1 MKVIDESNFI
11 NEVKDGLVLVDFY
24 AEWCGPCKMLSLYST
39 SSFGGAKYLPLRSIL
54 NNVLFLKLIQMKIC

>member
-24 AEWCGPCKMLSLYST
+24 AEWCGPCKMLS
-39 SSFGGAKYLPLRSIL
+39 PLL
-54 NNVLFLKLIQMKIC
+54 E